1 MKRCLNCMNEYPDEY
16 RDLCPSCGYMDGAT
30 QNGGVAL
37 QPGTILQ
44 ARYIVGTVIRERE
57 TDIIYIG

>member
-16 RDLCPSCGYMDGAT
+16 GDLCPSCGYMDGAT

-44 ARYIVGTVIRERE
+44 AR
-57 TDIIYIG
+57 